1 MSCVEHI
8 IENAIY
14 AIGKNKTYEEW
25 VANET
30 NKEYVKSDTKEIW
43 EMAMYVYY
51 ADFTKRNYI
60 QQKKCFMP
68 EKENL

>member
-14 AIGKNKTYEEW
+14 AIGRNKTYEEW
-25 VANET
+25 VANEP
-30 NKEYVKSDTKEIW
+30 NKEYVKSDLKEIW
-43 EMAMYVYY
+43 EMATYVYY

-60 QQKKCFMP
+60 K
-68 EKENL
+68 